1 MVMIIIAA
9 IISLILNMIYI
20 HVYMLYLIYVGET
33 DLMMGQ
39 NTLHRGS
46 ISAFKIFFAF
56 LFLLFPG
63 FLVLVLRK
71 EMLRRKTN
79 EGIKMTRLEKEEE
92 TKKNEGNNRFILLV
106 LFLFLFLRALPFL
119 FLLLLFFFVAS
130 PLEGQGPKS
139 LETKET
145 RRQKSKS

>member
-1 MVMIIIAA
+1 
-9 IISLILNMIYI
+9 
-20 HVYMLYLIYVGET
+20 ML
-33 DLMMGQ
+33 Q
-39 NTLHRGS
+39 
-46 ISAFKIFFAF
+46 
-56 LFLLFPG
+56 
-63 FLVLVLRK
+63 
-71 EMLRRKTN
+71 RKTN
-79 EGIKMTRLEKEEE
+79 EEGIKMTRLEKEEE